1 MVNSQAATMCRE
13 QILTR
18 LMAGPNYSLREFRR
32 DWSACLAKERL
43 WPTEPRYIQ
52 CGRLP
57 AFSRWL
63 RGGHDL
69 VLLGTTLRSFRWCHG
84 NPGKSWRSER
94 FVQPRDG
101 YPHRGDLHIRVV
113 GCTPHSSPADCKF
126 RKAHM
131 ALPDF
136 VRSCYRAFLALLL
149 SSFATRRSFAG
160 CSSR

>member
-13 QILTR
+13 HILTR
-18 LMAGPNYSLREFRR
+18 LMAGPNYSLREFRW

-43 WPTEPRYIQ
+43 WPTEPSYIQ
-52 CGRLP
+52 WERLP

-69 VLLGTTLRSFRWCHG
+69 VLLGTTLGSFRWCDG

-101 YPHRGDLHIRVV
+101 YPHRGHLHIRVV
-113 GCTPHSSPADCKF
+113 GCTPHSSPADCKS
-126 RKAHM
+126 RKTHM
-131 ALPDF
+131 ALPDLIG
-136 VRSCYRAFLALLL
+136 SGYRAFLALLL
-149 SSFATRRSFAG
+149 SGTATRGSFA
-160 CSSR
+160 SRASR